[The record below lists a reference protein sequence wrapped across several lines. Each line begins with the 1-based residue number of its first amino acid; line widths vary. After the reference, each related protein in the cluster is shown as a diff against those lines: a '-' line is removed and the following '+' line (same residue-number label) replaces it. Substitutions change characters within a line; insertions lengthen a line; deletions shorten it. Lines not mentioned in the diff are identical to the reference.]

1 MKKNMEFN
9 PKGVVKMLNQQ
20 IVTPYC
26 HSEGVDELLRAF
38 PGQITHDAAFYMYML
53 GYIEGKRADRARR
66 KRADKMPNK

>member
-1 MKKNMEFN
+1 MIKNMEFK

-38 PGQITHDAAFYMYML
+38 PGQMTHDAAFYMYTL
-53 GYIEGKRADRARR
+53 GYIEGKCADRARR
-66 KRADKMPNK
+66 RKGGAV

>member
-1 MKKNMEFN
+1 MIKNMEFK

-20 IVTPYC
+20 YIATYYR
-26 HSEGVDELLRAF
+26 SEGVDELLRAF
-38 PGQITHDAAFYMYML
+38 PGQMTRDAAFYMYML